1 MSGSSKNLDKLSPK
15 QRALYELLL
24 KEKKGQL
31 QEASTKAVER
41 TIPRRTDTAP
51 APASFPQQRLWVVD
65 QLEGGRAFA
74 YNVHITVQ
82 FTGTLDI
89 ALLER
94 CVNQVVRR
102 HESLRTVFAARE
114 DGIPV
119 QVVLPEMH
127 VVVPVEDV
135 SHLSKEAQ
143 DAEVEHRTTE
153 ESQRLFDLARGPL
166 LRGKVLRLS
175 SDNHVALVTMHHLV
189 TDRWSLGVFVRE
201 LMAFYAAEVAGQS
214 PDLPMPAIQYS
225 DFAVWQRERMQ
236 GERLRTELEFWKQH
250 LRTLPAPLELPTDR
264 PRPPEQTYRGSRQ
277 FVTLPVSLTRALKQ
291 VSQQEGA
298 TLFMTLL
305 SVFQTLMHR
314 HSRQTDITVGSPIAG
329 RNVPELEQLIGFFV
343 NTLVLRND
351 LGGNPTFR
359 ELLRR
364 AKDVCMAAYAHQ
376 ELPFEKLVEELRPP
390 RDLSRHP
397 LFQVMF
403 SFQNT
408 PRQDLSM
415 PGLQSTYLLV
425 DPGSA
430 KFDLLLELRE
440 DRPDEIFGWLE
451 YNTDLF
457 DVATVQRMRGHF
469 YSLLGA
475 VAANPDTRLS
485 ELPLLTQEEQL
496 QLLSDFQGA
505 KDEATARDVCLH
517 SLIEE
522 QVRRTPEAEALRF
535 EDASLTYAQLD
546 ARANQLARH
555 LRALGA
561 RPGSLVGVSLE
572 RSLDLVVALLA
583 VLKSGAA
590 YVPLDPAYP
599 RERLAGMLEDTQA
612 PVLLTHERLLPAL
625 PPSSAQVLCLDT
637 QWDAVAAHSAAPL
650 PLLAGA
656 DAPAYVIFTS
666 GSTGRPKGAINA
678 HRGIVNRLLWMQQQ
692 YGLTSSDTVLQKTPF
707 SFDVSVWEF
716 FWPLMTGARLVLAK
730 PGGHQ
735 DPTYLA
741 RLISEARVTTLH
753 FVPSMLRVFLEEPG
767 LESLTSLR
775 RVVCSGEALPA
786 ELVRR
791 AHSRLPDSAEVH
803 NLYGPTEAAVDVS
816 FWHCARGDA
825 RHFVPIGRPVSNTQL
840 HILDDTG
847 RPTPVGVPGELFIGG
862 IQVGLGYLSRPS
874 LTAERFIPDA
884 FSSTP
889 GARIYRTGDVARWLP
904 DGSIEYIGRADFQV
918 KLRGF
923 RIELGEIEA
932 ALLAFPGVS
941 DAVVVLRED
950 ASSPRLV
957 GYLVAASEVDLQAV
971 RAALAARM
979 PEFMVPSAFVVLP
992 ALPLS
997 PNGKVDRKA
1006 LPAPEQKARDAADFL
1021 EPRTAPQQTLAT
1033 IWAELLGVPRVGI
1046 HDNFF
1051 ELGGDS
1057 ILAIQVVSRAR
1068 QAGLLL
1074 AANQLFQHQT
1084 LEALARVAKRHEG
1097 PQAAQAM
1104 ELGTSLLTPIQLDFF
1119 ESERPQPHHFA
1130 QAFMLAS
1137 SDPVD
1142 VPCLETA
1149 LRAVV
1154 SHHDTLR
1161 LRFMRQSDGTW
1172 HQEFARLEAPVRL
1185 EQVDLSSVSDA
1196 ELPSALESAGS
1207 RVHASHKLEEGL
1219 LMRAALFHL
1228 GAERGSRLLLSVH
1241 HLGVDG
1247 VSWRTLLEDLGTA
1260 YVQSRQ
1266 GRQVSL
1272 PPKSTSFKTWASK
1285 LAEFAHTEDIAR
1297 ERTYWMEE
1305 GRREVPTLPTTGAGG
1320 DTSVASARMVEVSL
1334 DETQT
1339 RLLLQE
1345 APTAWRANINDVLL
1359 TALAESLTSWT
1370 GKPRVRVDLEGHGRE
1385 PFSDDVD
1392 LSRTVGWFTTLYPV
1406 TLDVSGATSLG
1417 DRLRAVRDSMRRL
1430 PRKGLGYGLLR
1441 HLAGDEQAR
1450 ELHALPRA
1458 QVLFNYLGQFQQPS
1472 GDGSVLNPFTATRE
1486 PLGALRAPTAPLS
1499 HLLEINGYV
1508 FEGRLTLVWTYSQAA
1523 HLAET
1528 VQSLAERCMHSLR
1541 QLIEERGS
1549 ADARRFTPTDFPL
1562 ARLSQSVL
1570 DQVLPSGR
1578 VADDLYPLSPMQQ
1591 GMLFHTLAAPG
1602 SGVYVTQLSWTFGG
1616 AVDMSAFRRTW
1627 EAVIQR
1633 QPLLRTSFIAE
1644 GADEPLQWVHPEA
1657 TLPWEELDWRGV
1669 DEATRQSRFDALVAQ
1684 DRARGFD
1691 LRTPPLLRLTVI
1703 RTEDNTW
1710 RVLWTLHHLIVDGW
1724 SLGLLFQELFTTYE
1738 QVRSGRPSS
1747 KSESTS
1753 FRDYIAWLQR
1763 QSLESAETY
1772 WRKALRGFTAPT
1784 PLPGA
1789 HPRNA
1794 DAALRRQNLN
1804 LWVPA
1809 ETTSALQ
1816 TFARQHHLTLNALVQ
1831 AAWALVL
1838 SRHTGEQDILFGATT
1853 SGRSADIAGI
1863 EHAVGLFINTLPVRL
1878 FVDEDTT
1885 VLSWLQQIHTQ
1896 QLELRQFEHT
1906 PLVRLQ
1912 GWSDVPRG
1920 TPLFESLFIVENFPV
1935 DAAVNS
1941 ASADLGIRDFS
1952 AREQADTPLEAYV
1965 IPGDSMELRLLFDAA
1980 RFESSTPARLLR
1992 HWGVALQALISSPN
2006 ARLGT
2011 LSLLTGEEREQ
2022 VVGAFN
2028 ASARPFD
2035 PSCLHLQFAARATL
2049 TPDAVALSFGEESLT
2064 YRQLHERVV
2073 RISHR
2078 LQSLGLR
2085 PDAPVGLFLHRSTDM
2100 VAAMLGILHAGGAY
2114 LPLDPDYPT
2123 ERLSWMLQDSGA
2135 PFILTSRAL
2144 FESLPS
2150 SDAQVLLIE
2159 ETGDTKALTPG
2170 DASSA
2175 NLAYVIYTSGS
2186 TGRPKG
2192 VMVPHGTAA
2201 NFFAAMDDRLGASS
2215 GTWLAVT
2222 SISFDISVLELLWTL
2237 CRGFHVVLHDERAA
2251 SRLGTALTLPEVL
2264 RRHAVTHLQCTPS
2277 FARSRVL
2284 DPESVSAL
2292 SALRFLLVGG
2302 EAFPGPLASQLRASL
2317 PQSALLNM
2325 YGPTE
2330 TTVWSSAH
2338 TASAADEGVSTLS
2351 IGTPLANNR
2360 LFVLDSSGQPSP
2372 IGAPGE
2378 LFISGDGVV
2387 RGYLGRPDLTAERFL
2402 PDALSGVPGARL
2414 YRTGDLARWR
2424 ADGSLDFLG
2433 RADFQVKLRG
2443 FRIELGE
2450 VEAVLSRHPS
2460 VLQAICGVHLD
2471 ASGDGRLV
2479 AWLVP
2484 QPGLTLESSAL
2495 RDFVQRHLPEHMVPS
2510 VLLSLPSLPLTPN
2523 GKVDRKALPAP
2534 VQPDSGPRY
2543 VAPRSP
2549 TEELLAGLYAQVLGV
2564 ERVGA
2569 TDSFFALGGHSLL
2582 ATQLVSRVRAAFQLE
2597 LPLRVLFEAPTVAL
2611 LAERISRLAPSRAS
2625 SAAIDV
2631 APIARADRSR
2641 PLPLSFAQQR
2651 LWFLD
2656 QLQPGSSAYNLPW
2669 AIKFSGA
2676 LNTHALRESLRE
2688 LGQRHEALR
2697 TRFAVHEGQPVQ
2709 RIQEHF
2715 HLELPVID
2723 LASVPEQDRDAEA
2736 QRLTAAE
2743 ALRPFNLEQDP
2754 VLRATLIKLGESQ
2767 HLLLVTVHH
2776 IAADGWSIPIIVR
2789 ELAAYYQQHGGG
2801 ESAQLP
2807 SLPIQ
2812 YADFSAWQRQW
2823 LSGDVLSSEIAWWRQ
2838 HLEGASPSLE
2848 LLTDR
2853 PRPAVQ
2859 TYRGS
2864 VLPFTLSREVTQAV
2878 KALAQREGATSFMVL
2893 LASFQLLLSRYS
2905 GQDDISVG
2913 SPIANRNRSE
2923 TEGLIGFF
2931 VNTLV
2936 FRSRFQGVR
2945 SFRELLAQV
2954 RLSTLAAYEHQD
2966 VPFEKLVEELQP
2978 QRDLSRSPLFQVT
2991 LTLLNTPEPSLTLP
3005 GLVLESLPVEISTS
3019 KYDFS
3024 LILEE
3029 GDRLSGTLNY
3039 NTDLFDAA
3047 SMQRLLAHFSGLLE
3061 SVVAQPELLLSS
3073 LSLLTSSEKQ
3083 QVLSSWNDTASA
3095 YPRDSSIHALFSQ
3108 QAARSPDSIAVSS
3121 GGETLTYSAL
3131 DSRSNQLA
3139 HYLRSLGVLPG
3150 SRVALR
3156 LDRSPDLIVAL
3167 LAILKAGAAYVPL
3180 DKAWPSERLSFVL
3193 RESSAGVLVSHSD
3206 VADDLPSSSSVLLL
3220 LDEQARLISRQP
3232 SSPLHLQGSGE
3243 DLAYV
3248 MFTSGS
3254 TGEPKGVCIPHRG
3267 VTRLVSSSFIRFS
3280 SSDVWLHAA
3289 PVAFD
3294 ASTLEIWGALL
3305 HGSKLV
3311 LAPPHALSLNEL
3323 ASLLLQERVS
3333 SLWLTA
3339 ALFEQMASLQPSA
3352 LASVSQLLAGGD
3364 ALPPSRV
3371 REHLS
3376 RLPPGHLLVNGY
3388 GPTENTTFSATF
3400 PLRHGDSFSRSVPIG
3415 APLSNSSAFVLDSSL
3430 LPLPPGLPGELFVGG
3445 DGLAWG
3451 YLNRPD
3457 LTAERF
3463 IPHPFS
3469 SAPGARLY
3477 RTGDLVRWLPD
3488 GSLEFLGRSD
3498 FQVKVRGF
3506 RIELGEV
3513 ETALRLFHG
3522 IHEAAVLAR
3531 EDIPGD
3537 KRLVAYFTSSEG
3549 QSVDSSAL
3557 RSFLLQRL
3565 PEYMVPAA
3573 LVSLPSFP
3581 LSPNGKLDRK
3591 ALPPPDFAAASS
3603 SSDADFV
3610 EPSSPAQVRLAS
3622 IFSDVLGLQRVSVHS
3637 DFFELGGHSLLATQV
3652 VSRIRSAFNV
3662 ELPLG
3667 ELFSSPTVALL
3678 SERLESLASSRVPA
3692 LVPVDR
3698 TQALPLSFAQQRLWF
3713 LDQLQPG
3720 NSTYNIPWVLKLS
3733 GSLNSDAL
3741 LQSLRALTQRH
3752 EVLRTHFSV
3761 LDGRPVQI
3769 IQDHARLDMPLVD
3782 LSALSEQER
3791 STETQRLIREEA
3803 LHSFDLSRGP
3813 LVHTTLVRLG
3823 HDEHLLLATV
3833 HHIVSD
3839 GWSIAVIVRELA
3851 AFYRQYCGGESA
3863 QLPSLPIQYADFSV
3877 WQRQWLAG
3885 DVLDQEIAWWRQHL
3899 EGASPSLE
3907 LLTDRPRPAVQAYR
3921 GALLTFSLSRE
3932 VTQAVKALAQRE
3944 GATPFMVLLA
3954 SFQLLL
3960 SRYSGQDDI
3969 SVGSPIANRNRSE
3982 TEGLIG
3988 FFVNTLVLR
3997 ARLQGVRSFRELLAQ
4012 VRLST
4017 LAAYD
4022 HQDVPF
4028 EKLVEELLP
4037 QRDLSR
4043 SPLFQVT
4050 LTLQNAPEGELSLPG
4065 LTLSGLP
4072 SSIETSKYDFSL
4084 VLEEGDQLSGTL
4096 NYNTDLFDAAS
4107 MQRLLAHFSGL
4118 LESVVAQP
4126 ELLISSLS
4134 LLTPSEKQ
4142 QVLSSWNDTA
4152 SAYPRDSSIH
4162 ALFSQQAARSPDSV
4176 AVSSGGEALTYSAL
4190 DSRSNQLAHYLRS
4203 LGVLPGSRVALRLD
4217 RSPDLIVALLAI
4229 LKAGAA
4235 YVPLDKA
4242 WPSERLSFV
4251 LRESSAGVLVSHS
4264 DVADDLPSSSS
4275 VLLLLDEQARLI
4287 SRQPSSPLP
4296 LSGSGED
4303 LAYVMFTSGSTGVPK
4318 GVCIPHRGVTRL
4330 VSSSF
4335 IRFSSSDVWLHAAP
4349 VAFDAS
4355 TLEIWGALLHGSK
4368 LVLAPPHALSLD
4380 ELASLLLQ
4388 ERVSSLWLT
4397 AALFEQMASLQPSAL
4412 ASVSQLLAG
4421 GDALPPSR
4429 VREHLSRLPPGHLF
4443 VNGYGPTENT
4453 TFSATFSLRHGDS
4466 FSRSVPIG
4474 APLSNS
4480 SAFVLDSSLLPL
4492 PPGLP
4497 GELFV
4502 GGDGLAWGYLNR
4514 PDLTAERFVP
4524 HPFSVTP
4531 GARLY
4536 RTGDLVRWL
4545 PDGSLEFLGRSDFQV
4560 KVRGFRIELGEV
4572 EAALRL
4578 FHGIH
4583 EAAVLAREDIP
4594 GDKRLVAYF
4603 TSSEG
4608 QSVDSSALR
4617 SFLLQR
4623 LPEYMVP
4630 AALVSLPSFP
4640 LSPNGKLDRKALPPP
4655 DFAAAT
4661 AAEDFTPPSTQ
4672 AQERLAS
4679 IFSDVLG
4686 LQRVSIHSDF
4696 FELGGHSLLATQVV
4710 SRIRAAFNV
4719 ELPLGELF
4727 SSPTV
4732 ALLSERLESLASS
4745 RVPALVPV
4753 DRTQALP
4760 LSFAQQRLWFLDQ
4773 LQPGN
4778 STYNIPWVLKL
4789 SGSLNSDALLQS
4801 LRALTQRHEVLRTHF
4816 ALVDDQPVQLIQD
4829 SVLLDMPLVDLSSLS
4844 EKDRDAE
4851 AQRLIREEA
4860 VHSFDLSRGPL
4871 VHATLV
4877 RLGHDEHLLLAT
4889 VHHIVSD
4896 GWSISVIVR
4905 ELAAFYRQF
4914 VGGEQALLPALPIQY
4929 ADFSVWQRQWL
4940 SGDVLTSEIDWWR
4953 QHLEGASPSLEL
4965 LTDSPR
4971 PAVQTYRGAVL
4982 PVSLPREL
4990 SHAVKALA
4998 QREGAT
5004 PFMVLLASFQLLL
5017 SRYSGQD
5024 DVSVGSPI
5032 ANRNRS
5038 ETEGLIGFFVNTL
5051 VFRSRFQGVR
5061 SFREL
5066 LAQVRL
5072 NTLAAYEHQDVPFE
5086 KLVEE
5091 LQPQRDLSRSP
5102 FFQVTLTL
5110 QNAPEGELSLPGLTL
5125 SGLPSSIETSKYDFS
5140 LLLEEAS
5147 QGFIGLL
5154 NYNTDLFDA
5163 ASMQRLL
5170 AHFSGLLESVVAQP
5184 ELLLSSLSLLTSSEK
5199 QQVLS
5204 SWNDTASAYPRDS
5217 SIHALFSQQAARSP
5231 DSIAVSSGGET
5242 LTYSALDSRSNQLAH
5257 YLRSLGVLPG
5267 SRVALRLDRSP
5278 DLIVALLA
5286 ILKAGAAYVPLD
5298 KAWPSERLSFVLRE
5312 SSAGVLVSHSDV
5324 ADDLPSSSSVL
5335 LLLDEQARLIS
5346 RQPSSPLP
5354 LSGSGEDLAYVMF
5367 TSGSTG
5373 VPKGVCIPHRGV
5385 TRLVS
5390 SSFIRF
5396 SSSDVWLH
5404 AAPVAFDASTLEIWG
5419 ALLHGSKLVLAPPH
5433 ALSLDELASL
5443 LLQERISSLWL
5454 TAALFEQMASLQ
5466 PSALA
5471 SVSQLLAGGDAL
5483 PPSRVREH
5491 LSRLPPGH
5499 LLVNGYGPTENTT
5512 FSATFPLRHGD
5523 SFSRSVPIGAPLS
5536 NSSAFVL
5543 DSSLLPLPP
5552 GLPGELFVGGDGLA
5566 WGYLNRPDLTAE
5578 RFIPHPFSSA
5588 PGARLYRTGDLVRWL
5603 PDGSLEFLGRSDFQV
5618 KVRGF
5623 RIELGEVEAALRL
5636 FHGIHEAAVLAR
5648 EDIPGD
5654 KRLVAYFTSSEGQS
5668 VDSSALRSFL
5678 LQRLPE
5684 YMVPAALVSLPSF
5697 PLSPNGKLDRK
5708 ALPPPD
5714 FAAAASS
5721 DADFVEPSSPAQV
5734 RLASIFSDVLG
5745 LQRVSVHSD
5754 FFELGGHSLLATQ
5767 VVSRIRAA
5775 FNVELPLGELFSS
5788 PTVAL
5793 LSERLESLASSRVPA
5808 LVPVDRTQA
5817 LPLSFAQQRL
5827 WFLDQLQPG
5836 NSTYNIPWVLKLSG
5850 SLNSD
5855 ALLQSL
5861 RALTQRHEVLR
5872 THFALVDD
5880 QPVQLIQ
5887 DSVLLDMPL
5896 VDLSSLSEKDRDA
5909 EAQRLIREEAV
5920 HSFDLSRGPLVHA
5933 TLVRLGH
5940 DEHLLLATVHHIVSD
5955 GWSISVI
5962 VRELAAF
5969 YRQFVGGEQA
5979 LLPAL
5984 PIQYADFSV
5993 WQRQWLSGDVLTSEI
6008 DWWRQ
6013 HLEGASP
6020 SLELLT
6026 DSPRPAVQ
6034 TYRGAVLP
6042 VSLPRE
6048 LSHAVKALAQREG
6061 ATPFMVLLAS
6071 FQLLLSRYSGQ
6082 DDVSVGSPIANRNR
6096 SETEGLI
6103 GFFVNTLVF
6112 RSRFQGVRSF
6122 RELLAQVRLN
6132 TLAAYEHQD
6141 VPFEKLVEELQPQR
6155 DLSRSPFFQVTLTL
6169 QNAPEGELS
6178 LPGLT
6183 LSGLPSS
6190 IETSK
6195 YDFSLLLEEAS
6206 QGFIGLLNYNTDLFD
6221 AASMQRL
6228 LAHFSGLLES
6238 VVAQPEL
6245 LLSSLS
6251 LLTSSEK
6258 QQVLSSWNDTASA
6271 YPRDSSIHALFSQQ
6285 AARSPDSIAVS
6296 SGGETLTYSALDSR
6310 SNQLA
6315 HYLRSLGVLPGSRVA
6330 LRLDRSP
6337 DLIVA
6342 LLAILKAGA
6351 AYVPLDKAWPSERL
6365 SFVLRESSAGVL
6377 VSHSDVADD
6386 LPSSSSVLLLLDEQA
6401 RLISR
6406 QPSSPLPLSGSGE
6419 DLAYVMFTSGSTGV
6433 PKGVCIPHRGVTRLV
6448 SSSFIRFSS
6457 SDVWLHAAP
6466 VAFDASTLEIWGPS
6480 STARSS
6486 SSPLL
6491 TLSPSTSSLLSSSRS
6506 ASLLSG

>member
-94 CVNQVVRR
+94 CVNQVARR

-119 QVVLPEMH
+119 QVVVPEMH
-127 VVVPVEDV
+127 LSVPVEDI
-135 SHLSKEAQ
+135 SHLPKEEQ
-143 DAEVEHRTTE
+143 DAEVDRRTTE

-166 LRGKVLRLS
+166 LRGKVLRLGP
-175 SDNHVALVTMHHLV
+175 DNHVALVTMHHLV

-201 LMAFYAAEVAGQS
+201 LMAFYAAEVTGQS
-214 PDLPMPAIQYS
+214 PDLPVPAIQYS

-236 GERLRTELEFWKQH
+236 GERLRKELEFWKQH

-277 FVTLPVSLTRALKQ
+277 FVTFPVSLTRALKE

-329 RNVPELEQLIGFFV
+329 RNVPELEPLIGFFV

-469 YSLLGA
+469 YTLLGA
-475 VAANPDTRLS
+475 VAANPDMRLS
-485 ELPLLTQEEQL
+485 ELPILTQEEQL
-496 QLLSDFQGA
+496 QLLSEFQGHG
-505 KDEATARDVCLH
+505 DDFPRDVCLH
-517 SLIEE
+517 SLIEA
-522 QVRRTPEAEALRF
+522 QARRTPDAEALHF
-535 EDASLTYAQLD
+535 EGASLTYAQLD
-546 ARANQLARH
+546 ARSNQLARH

-561 RPGSLVGVSLE
+561 RPGSLVGISLE
-572 RSLDLVVALLA
+572 RSLDLVVAMVA

-599 RERLAGMLEDTQA
+599 RERIAGMLEDTQA
-612 PVLLTHERLLPAL
+612 PVLLTHQHLLAVLPA
-625 PPSSAQVLCLDT
+625 SSAHILCLDT
-637 QWDAVAAHSAAPL
+637 QWDAVGAHSAEAV
-650 PLLAGA
+650 PLLSGA

-666 GSTGRPKGAINA
+666 GSTGRPKGAINS
-678 HRGIVNRLLWMQQQ
+678 HKSVVNRLLWGQREFS
-692 YGLTSSDTVLQKTPF
+692 LAPSDSLLQKTPF
-707 SFDVSVWEF
+707 SFDVSVFEF
-716 FWPLMTGARLVLAK
+716 FWPLISGARLVLAK

-741 RLISEARVTTLH
+741 RLIAEARITTVH
-753 FVPSMLRVFLEEPG
+753 FVPSMLRVFLDEPG

-775 RVVCSGEALPA
+775 RLMCSGEALPA

-791 AHSRLPDSAEVH
+791 AHSRLPASVEVH
-803 NLYGPTEAAVDVS
+803 NLYGPTEAAVEVS
-816 FWHCARGDA
+816 HWHCARGDT
-825 RHFVPIGRPVSNTQL
+825 RHFVPIGRPISNTQL
-840 HILDDTG
+840 HVLDDTG
-847 RPTPVGVPGELFIGG
+847 RPSPVGVPGELFIGG
-862 IQVGLGYLSRPS
+862 IQVCLGYLNRPS

-884 FSSTP
+884 FSATP
-889 GARIYRTGDVARWLP
+889 GARLYRTGDVARWLP

-941 DAVVVLRED
+941 DSVVVLRED
-950 ASSPRLV
+950 NAAPRIV
-957 GYLVAASEVDLQAV
+957 AYLVASSDIDPQALRASLAV
-971 RAALAARM
+971 RL
-979 PEFMVPSAFVVLP
+979 PEFMVPSAFVTLP

-997 PNGKVDRKA
+997 PNGKVDRRA
-1006 LPAPEQKARDAADFL
+1006 LPAPELKARDASDYL
-1021 EPRTAPQQTLAT
+1021 EPKTAPQQTLAT
-1033 IWAELLGVPRVGI
+1033 IWAELLGVSSVGL

-1068 QAGLLL
+1068 QAGLHLS
-1074 AANQLFQHQT
+1074 ANQLFQHQT
-1084 LEALARVAKRHEG
+1084 LEALSRVAKQADG
-1097 PQAAQAM
+1097 PQAAQSL
-1104 ELGTSLLTPIQLDFF
+1104 ELGTSLLTPIQLDYF
-1119 ESERPQPHHFA
+1119 EGERPQPHHFA

-1137 SDPVD
+1137 SEPVD

-1172 HQEFARLEAPVRL
+1172 HQEFARPETAVRL
-1185 EQVDLSSVSDA
+1185 VQVDLASVSDA

-1207 RVHASHKLEEGL
+1207 RLHASHTLEEGL
-1219 LMRAALFHL
+1219 LLRAALLHL

-1266 GRQVSL
+1266 GRPVSL

-1285 LAEFAHTEDIAR
+1285 LTEFARSEDIAR
-1297 ERTYWMEE
+1297 ERTYWLEE
-1305 GRREVPTLPTTGAGG
+1305 GRREVPALPTNGPGG
-1320 DTSVASARMVEVSL
+1320 DTSVASARTVEVSL
-1334 DETQT
+1334 DEAQT

-1345 APTAWRANINDVLL
+1345 TPTAWRAHINDVLL
-1359 TALAESLTSWT
+1359 TALAESLTDWM
-1370 GKPRVRVDLEGHGRE
+1370 GQPRVRVDLEGHGRE

-1406 TLDVSGATSLG
+1406 TLDVSGAASLG

-1441 HLAGDEQAR
+1441 HLAGEEQGL
-1450 ELHALPRA
+1450 ELRALPRA
-1458 QVLFNYLGQFQQPS
+1458 QVLFNYLGQFHQPS

-1508 FEGRLTLVWTYSQAA
+1508 FEGRLTLVWTYSEAA
-1523 HLAET
+1523 HQART
-1528 VQSLAERCMHSLR
+1528 IQSLAERCMHALR
-1541 QLIEERGS
+1541 QLIDARGS

-1570 DQVLPSGR
+1570 DQVLPSGKG
-1578 VADDLYPLSPMQQ
+1578 ADDLYPLSPMQQ

-1616 AVDMSAFRRTW
+1616 AVDMAAFRRTW
-1627 EAVIQR
+1627 EVVIER

-1657 TLPWEELDWRGV
+1657 TLPWEEHDWRGV
-1669 DEATRQSRFDALVAQ
+1669 DEATRQGRFDALVAE

-1691 LRTPPLLRLTVI
+1691 LHTPPLLRLTVI
-1703 RTEDNTW
+1703 RTEDTTW

-1738 QVRSGRPSS
+1738 QVRSNRLTSR
-1747 KSESTS
+1747 SESTS
-1753 FRDYIAWLQR
+1753 FRDYIAWFQR
-1763 QSLESAETY
+1763 QSLDSAETY

-1789 HPRNA
+1789 LPRNTQ
-1794 DAALRRQNLN
+1794 AALRRQNLN

-1816 TFARQHHLTLNALVQ
+1816 SFARQHHLTLNALVQ

-1838 SRHTGEQDILFGATT
+1838 SRHTGERDILFGGTT

-1863 EHAVGLFINTLPVRL
+1863 EQAVGLFINTLPVRL

-1885 VLSWLQQIHTQ
+1885 VLSWLQQLHTQ

-1906 PLVRLQ
+1906 PLVRLH

-1941 ASADLGIRDFS
+1941 ASAELGIRDFS

-1980 RFESSTPARLLR
+1980 RFESSTPERLLR
-1992 HWGVALQALISSPN
+1992 HWGVALQTLVSNPN

-2022 VVGAFN
+2022 VVRTFN
-2028 ASARPFD
+2028 TSARPVD
-2035 PSCLHLQFAARATL
+2035 PSCLHLQFAARATS
-2049 TPDAVALSFGEESLT
+2049 TPDAVALSFGDESLT
-2064 YRQLHERVV
+2064 YGQLHERVL

-2123 ERLSWMLQDSGA
+2123 ERLSWMLQDSRA
-2135 PFILTSRAL
+2135 PFVLTSRAL
-2144 FESLPS
+2144 VDSLPS
-2150 SDAQVLLIE
+2150 SDASVLLIE
-2159 ETGDTKALTPG
+2159 ETGDTAARAPG
-2170 DASSA
+2170 NASSA
-2175 NLAYVIYTSGS
+2175 HLAYVIYTSGS

-2201 NFFAAMDDRLGASS
+2201 NFFAAMDDRLGAAS

-2264 RRHAVTHLQCTPS
+2264 HRHPVTHLQCTPS
-2277 FARSRVL
+2277 FARSKVL
-2284 DPESVSAL
+2284 DPECVPAL

-2302 EAFPGPLASQLRASL
+2302 EALPGPLASQLRASL

-2360 LFVLDSSGQPSP
+2360 LFVLDPSGQPLP

-2402 PDALSGVPGARL
+2402 PDAFSGVPGARL

-2433 RADFQVKLRG
+2433 RVDFQVKLRG

-2460 VLQAICGVHLD
+2460 VLQAVCGVHLD

-2534 VQPDSGPRY
+2534 VQTDSGPRY
-2543 VAPRSP
+2543 VAPRTP
-2549 TEELLAGLYAQVLGV
+2549 TEELLAGVFAQVLGV

-2569 TDSFFALGGHSLL
+2569 MDSFFALGGHSLL
-2582 ATQLVSRVRAAFQLE
+2582 AAQLVSRVRASFHLE

-2611 LAERISRLAPSRAS
+2611 LAERITRLAS
-2625 SAAIDV
+2625 SAAVDV
-2631 APIARADRSR
+2631 APIARADRAR

-2676 LNTHALRESLRE
+2676 LNTHALRESLRA

-2709 RIQEHF
+2709 LIQEQF
-2715 HLELPVID
+2715 PLELPVID
-2723 LASVPEQDRDAEA
+2723 LSSLPEQDRDAEA
-2736 QRLTAAE
+2736 LRLAAAE

-2754 VLRATLIKLGESQ
+2754 VLRASLIKLSESQ

-2789 ELAAYYQQHGGG
+2789 ELAAFYQHHSGG
-2801 ESAQLP
+2801 ESARLP
-2807 SLPIQ
+2807 TLPIQ
-2812 YADFSAWQRQW
+2812 YADFSVWQRQW
-2823 LSGDVLSSEIAWWRQ
+2823 LAGDLLDQEIAWWRQ

-2913 SPIANRNRSE
+2913 SPIANRNRAE

-2936 FRSRFQGVR
+2936 FRSRLQGVR

-2954 RLSTLAAYEHQD
+2954 RLNTLAAYEHQD

-3005 GLVLESLPVEISTS
+3005 GLVLESLPVEINTS

-3029 GDRLSGTLNY
+3029 SDRLSGTLNY
-3039 NTDLFDAA
+3039 NTDLFDAS
-3047 SMQRLLAHFSGLLE
+3047 SMERLLAHFSGLLE
-3061 SVVAQPELLLSS
+3061 AVVAQPELQLSS

-3121 GGETLTYSAL
+3121 AGEALTYAAL

-3156 LDRSPDLIVAL
+3156 LDRSPDLIVSL

-3232 SSPLHLQGSGE
+3232 SSPLAHLGSGE

-3280 SSDVWLHAA
+3280 PSDVWLHAA
-3289 PVAFD
+3289 PVR
-3294 ASTLEIWGALL
+3294 LRRLHPPKYWG
-3305 HGSKLV
+3305 GS
-3311 LAPPHALSLNEL
+3311 PPR
-3323 ASLLLQERVS
+3323 LQARPRS
-3333 SLWLTA
+3333 S
-3339 ALFEQMASLQPSA
+3339 
-3352 LASVSQLLAGGD
+3352 
-3364 ALPPSRV
+3364 SRP
-3371 REHLS
+3371 LS
-3376 RLPPGHLLVNGY
+3376 RRARFPPPPGAHL
-3388 GPTENTTFSATF
+3388 FSLADGC
-3400 PLRHGDSFSRSVPIG
+3400 PLRADGFSPALRSRLRLPAPRWWRRSSSFSRPR
-3415 APLSNSSAFVLDSSL
+3415 APLSPPPWPPLRQRLRAHREHHLLRHLPPPPRRLL
-3430 LPLPPGLPGELFVGG
+3430 LPHREGVRNEALSGEVRTVEVTPSEAVTADEELTGESRRKREERGGVEDEGGGVGERGADG
-3445 DGLAWG
+3445 DG
-3451 YLNRPD
+3451 
-3457 LTAERF
+3457 
-3463 IPHPFS
+3463 
-3469 SAPGARLY
+3469 APGARLY

-3513 ETALRLFHG
+3513 EAALRLFPG
-3522 IHEAAVLAR
+3522 VHEAAVLAR

-3549 QSVDSSAL
+3549 QGVDSSSL

-3573 LVSLPSFP
+3573 LVSLSSFP
-3581 LSPNGKLDRK
+3581 LSTNGKLDRK
-3591 ALPPPDFAAASS
+3591 ALPPPDFASASAS
-3603 SSDADFV
+3603 EDFTP
-3610 EPSSPAQVRLAS
+3610 PSSQAQERLAS
-3622 IFSDVLGLQRVSVHS
+3622 IFSDVLGLPRVSVHS

-3652 VSRIRSAFNV
+3652 VSRIRSGFNV

-3678 SERLESLASSRVPA
+3678 AERLESLSSSRVLP
-3692 LVPVDR
+3692 LVPADR

-3733 GSLNSDAL
+3733 GSLNPDAL
-3741 LQSLRALTQRH
+3741 LQSLRALIQRH

-3761 LDGRPVQI
+3761 LDGRPVQV

-3791 STETQRLIREEA
+3791 NTETQRLIRQEA

-3813 LVHTTLVRLG
+3813 LIHATLVRHG
-3823 HDEHLLLATV
+3823 QDEHLLLATV

-3839 GWSIAVIVRELA
+3839 GWSISVIVRELA

-3863 QLPSLPIQYADFSV
+3863 QLPALPIQYADFSV

-3885 DVLDQEIAWWRQHL
+3885 DVLEQEIAWWRQHL
-3899 EGASPSLE
+3899 DGASPSLE
-3907 LLTDRPRPAVQAYR
+3907 LLTDRPRPAVQTYR

-3954 SFQLLL
+3954 AFQLLL

-3997 ARLQGVRSFRELLAQ
+3997 ARLQGIRSFRELLAQ

-4017 LAAYD
+4017 LAAYE

-4065 LTLSGLP
+4065 LILSGLP
-4072 SSIETSKYDFSL
+4072 STIESSKYDFSL
-4084 VLEEGDQLSGTL
+4084 VLEEGAHLSGTL
-4096 NYNTDLFDAAS
+4096 NYNTDLFDASS
-4107 MQRLLAHFSGL
+4107 MERLLAHFSGL
-4118 LESVVAQP
+4118 LEAVVSQP
-4126 ELLISSLS
+4126 ELQLSSLS
-4134 LLTPSEKQ
+4134 LLTSSEKQ

-4176 AVSSGGEALTYSAL
+4176 AVSSGGESLTYAAL
-4190 DSRSNQLAHYLRS
+4190 DSRANQLAHYLRS

-4217 RSPDLIVALLAI
+4217 RSPDLIVSLLAI

-4275 VLLLLDEQARLI
+4275 VLVLLDEQARLI
-4287 SRQPSSPLP
+4287 SRQPSSPLAY
-4296 LSGSGED
+4296 LGSGED
-4303 LAYVMFTSGSTGVPK
+4303 LAYVMFTSGSTGEPK

-4335 IRFSSSDVWLHAAP
+4335 IRFSPSDVWLHAAP

-4355 TLEIWGALLHGSK
+4355 TSKSGGS
-4368 LVLAPPHALSLD
+4368 PPR
-4380 ELASLLLQ
+4380 LQ
-4388 ERVSSLWLT
+4388 AR
-4397 AALFEQMASLQPSAL
+4397 P
-4412 ASVSQLLAG
+4412 
-4421 GDALPPSR
+4421 
-4429 VREHLSRLPPGHLF
+4429 
-4443 VNGYGPTENT
+4443 
-4453 TFSATFSLRHGDS
+4453 
-4466 FSRSVPIG
+4466 RS
-4474 APLSNS
+4474 
-4480 SAFVLDSSLLPL
+4480 
-4492 PPGLP
+4492 
-4497 GELFV
+4497 
-4502 GGDGLAWGYLNR
+4502 
-4514 PDLTAERFVP
+4514 
-4524 HPFSVTP
+4524 
-4531 GARLY
+4531 
-4536 RTGDLVRWL
+4536 
-4545 PDGSLEFLGRSDFQV
+4545 
-4560 KVRGFRIELGEV
+4560 
-4572 EAALRL
+4572 
-4578 FHGIH
+4578 
-4583 EAAVLAREDIP
+4583 
-4594 GDKRLVAYF
+4594 
-4603 TSSEG
+4603 
-4608 QSVDSSALR
+4608 
-4617 SFLLQR
+4617 
-4623 LPEYMVP
+4623 
-4630 AALVSLPSFP
+4630 
-4640 LSPNGKLDRKALPPP
+4640 
-4655 DFAAAT
+4655 
-4661 AAEDFTPPSTQ
+4661 
-4672 AQERLAS
+4672 
-4679 IFSDVLG
+4679 
-4686 LQRVSIHSDF
+4686 
-4696 FELGGHSLLATQVV
+4696 
-4710 SRIRAAFNV
+4710 
-4719 ELPLGELF
+4719 
-4727 SSPTV
+4727 
-4732 ALLSERLESLASS
+4732 
-4745 RVPALVPV
+4745 
-4753 DRTQALP
+4753 
-4760 LSFAQQRLWFLDQ
+4760 
-4773 LQPGN
+4773 
-4778 STYNIPWVLKL
+4778 
-4789 SGSLNSDALLQS
+4789 
-4801 LRALTQRHEVLRTHF
+4801 
-4816 ALVDDQPVQLIQD
+4816 
-4829 SVLLDMPLVDLSSLS
+4829 
-4844 EKDRDAE
+4844 
-4851 AQRLIREEA
+4851 
-4860 VHSFDLSRGPL
+4860 
-4871 VHATLV
+4871 
-4877 RLGHDEHLLLAT
+4877 
-4889 VHHIVSD
+4889 
-4896 GWSISVIVR
+4896 
-4905 ELAAFYRQF
+4905 
-4914 VGGEQALLPALPIQY
+4914 
-4929 ADFSVWQRQWL
+4929 
-4940 SGDVLTSEIDWWR
+4940 
-4953 QHLEGASPSLEL
+4953 
-4965 LTDSPR
+4965 SPR
-4971 PAVQTYRGAVL
+4971 P
-4982 PVSLPREL
+4982 
-4990 SHAVKALA
+4990 
-4998 QREGAT
+4998 
-5004 PFMVLLASFQLLL
+5004 L
-5017 SRYSGQD
+5017 SRRARF
-5024 DVSVGSPI
+5024 SP
-5032 ANRNRS
+5032 
-5038 ETEGLIGFFVNTL
+5038 
-5051 VFRSRFQGVR
+5051 
-5061 SFREL
+5061 
-5066 LAQVRL
+5066 
-5072 NTLAAYEHQDVPFE
+5072 
-5086 KLVEE
+5086 
-5091 LQPQRDLSRSP
+5091 SP
-5102 FFQVTLTL
+5102 GAHL
-5110 QNAPEGELSLPGLTL
+5110 
-5125 SGLPSSIETSKYDFS
+5125 FS
-5140 LLLEEAS
+5140 LADGAS
-5147 QGFIGLL
+5147 
-5154 NYNTDLFDA
+5154 
-5163 ASMQRLL
+5163 SSRW
-5170 AHFSGLLESVVAQP
+5170 
-5184 ELLLSSLSLLTSSEK
+5184 LLSSLPLL
-5199 QQVLS
+5199 
-5204 SWNDTASAYPRDS
+5204 P
-5217 SIHALFSQQAARSP
+5217 
-5231 DSIAVSSGGET
+5231 
-5242 LTYSALDSRSNQLAH
+5242 
-5257 YLRSLGVLPG
+5257 
-5267 SRVALRLDRSP
+5267 
-5278 DLIVALLA
+5278 
-5286 ILKAGAAYVPLD
+5286 
-5298 KAWPSERLSFVLRE
+5298 PS
-5312 SSAGVLVSHSDV
+5312 
-5324 ADDLPSSSSVL
+5324 PSSSLVATLFL
-5335 LLLDEQARLIS
+5335 LLASASTSLA
-5346 RQPSSPLP
+5346 SPL
-5354 LSGSGEDLAYVMF
+5354 A
-5367 TSGSTG
+5367 T
-5373 VPKGVCIPHRGV
+5373 
-5385 TRLVS
+5385 S
-5390 SSFIRF
+5390 SST
-5396 SSSDVWLH
+5396 
-5404 AAPVAFDASTLEIWG
+5404 ATG
-5419 ALLHGSKLVLAPPH
+5419 PPRTPP
-5433 ALSLDELASL
+5433 SPPPS
-5443 LLQERISSLWL
+5443 
-5454 TAALFEQMASLQ
+5454 
-5466 PSALA
+5466 PSATA
-5471 SVSQLLAGGDAL
+5471 T
-5483 PPSRVREH
+5483 PSPAP
-5491 LSRLPPGH
+5491 SP
-5499 LLVNGYGPTENTT
+5499 
-5512 FSATFPLRHGD
+5512 S
-5523 SFSRSVPIGAPLS
+5523 APLS
-5536 NSSAFVL
+5536 
-5543 DSSLLPLPP
+5543 P
-5552 GLPGELFVGGDGLA
+5552 
-5566 WGYLNRPDLTAE
+5566 T
-5578 RFIPHPFSSA
+5578 
-5588 PGARLYRTGDLVRWL
+5588 
-5603 PDGSLEFLGRSDFQV
+5603 
-5618 KVRGF
+5618 
-5623 RIELGEVEAALRL
+5623 
-5636 FHGIHEAAVLAR
+5636 
-5648 EDIPGD
+5648 
-5654 KRLVAYFTSSEGQS
+5654 
-5668 VDSSALRSFL
+5668 
-5678 LQRLPE
+5678 
-5684 YMVPAALVSLPSF
+5684 
-5697 PLSPNGKLDRK
+5697 
-5708 ALPPPD
+5708 PPP
-5714 FAAAASS
+5714 SS
-5721 DADFVEPSSPAQV
+5721 
-5734 RLASIFSDVLG
+5734 
-5745 LQRVSVHSD
+5745 
-5754 FFELGGHSLLATQ
+5754 
-5767 VVSRIRAA
+5767 
-5775 FNVELPLGELFSS
+5775 
-5788 PTVAL
+5788 
-5793 LSERLESLASSRVPA
+5793 
-5808 LVPVDRTQA
+5808 
-5817 LPLSFAQQRL
+5817 
-5827 WFLDQLQPG
+5827 
-5836 NSTYNIPWVLKLSG
+5836 STP
-5850 SLNSD
+5850 
-5855 ALLQSL
+5855 
-5861 RALTQRHEVLR
+5861 
-5872 THFALVDD
+5872 
-5880 QPVQLIQ
+5880 
-5887 DSVLLDMPL
+5887 
-5896 VDLSSLSEKDRDA
+5896 
-5909 EAQRLIREEAV
+5909 
-5920 HSFDLSRGPLVHA
+5920 
-5933 TLVRLGH
+5933 
-5940 DEHLLLATVHHIVSD
+5940 
-5955 GWSISVI
+5955 
-5962 VRELAAF
+5962 
-5969 YRQFVGGEQA
+5969 
-5979 LLPAL
+5979 
-5984 PIQYADFSV
+5984 
-5993 WQRQWLSGDVLTSEI
+5993 
-6008 DWWRQ
+6008 
-6013 HLEGASP
+6013 
-6020 SLELLT
+6020 
-6026 DSPRPAVQ
+6026 
-6034 TYRGAVLP
+6034 
-6042 VSLPRE
+6042 
-6048 LSHAVKALAQREG
+6048 
-6061 ATPFMVLLAS
+6061 
-6071 FQLLLSRYSGQ
+6071 
-6082 DDVSVGSPIANRNR
+6082 
-6096 SETEGLI
+6096 
-6103 GFFVNTLVF
+6103 
-6112 RSRFQGVRSF
+6112 
-6122 RELLAQVRLN
+6122 
-6132 TLAAYEHQD
+6132 
-6141 VPFEKLVEELQPQR
+6141 
-6155 DLSRSPFFQVTLTL
+6155 
-6169 QNAPEGELS
+6169 
-6178 LPGLT
+6178 
-6183 LSGLPSS
+6183 
-6190 IETSK
+6190 
-6195 YDFSLLLEEAS
+6195 
-6206 QGFIGLLNYNTDLFD
+6206 
-6221 AASMQRL
+6221 
-6228 LAHFSGLLES
+6228 
-6238 VVAQPEL
+6238 
-6245 LLSSLS
+6245 LLSSLF
-6251 LLTSSEK
+6251 LP
-6258 QQVLSSWNDTASA
+6258 AS
-6271 YPRDSSIHALFSQQ
+6271 P
-6285 AARSPDSIAVS
+6285 V
-6296 SGGETLTYSALDSR
+6296 
-6310 SNQLA
+6310 
-6315 HYLRSLGVLPGSRVA
+6315 
-6330 LRLDRSP
+6330 
-6337 DLIVA
+6337 
-6342 LLAILKAGA
+6342 
-6351 AYVPLDKAWPSERL
+6351 
-6365 SFVLRESSAGVL
+6365 
-6377 VSHSDVADD
+6377 
-6386 LPSSSSVLLLLDEQA
+6386 SSSSAVTASLGATSTVLT
-6401 RLISR
+6401 
-6406 QPSSPLPLSGSGE
+6406 SPLS
-6419 DLAYVMFTSGSTGV
+6419 A
-6433 PKGVCIPHRGVTRLV
+6433 
-6448 SSSFIRFSS
+6448 
-6457 SDVWLHAAP
+6457 
-6466 VAFDASTLEIWGPS
+6466 
-6480 STARSS
+6480 
-6486 SSPLL
+6486 
-6491 TLSPSTSSLLSSSRS
+6491 SSLTPSR
-6506 ASLLSG
+6506 